1 MKVNK
6 TLKKMSQSKYVAKS
20 GDHYSCMECDW
31 DGEASECDFD
41 FDFDEFKGIDIK
53 YPICPKCGSGLD
65 C

>member
-1 MKVNK
+1 
-6 TLKKMSQSKYVAKS
+6 MSQSKYVAKS